1 MSDNLGLCGFK
12 NFGNTCWL
20 NSSIQCLL
28 KSIPMKQNIYKDINH
43 NSLLTKEWV
52 RLVNGVYEEN
62 CIITPLSFFKAII
75 ICSKKHGYM
84 FNFNRQNDV
93 QEFLVFFIDT
103 MHEELKRKVNIT
115 ISGKIVNDL
124 DKMAYEAMKEW
135 KNYFK
140 NNYSS
145 IIDIFYGQLVSR
157 IKVIDEDIDSYTY
170 SPICTF
176 SLPIK
181 LEDNINIYDCFDL
194 FTQSQILDGENKWKY
209 DKDGKYY
216 DIEKSLM
223 IWKFPNILIIHL
235 KRFTNNGN
243 KIVKLIDFPIDNL
256 DLTKYCV
263 GYDKKKSIFSLV
275 GVCNHIGTLNSGHY
289 YSYCKQNDEW
299 YNFDDTSVSKI
310 NKNDIITNNAY
321 CLFYKKNN

>member
-62 CIITPLSFFKAII
+62 CIITPLSFFKSII
-75 ICSKKHGYM
+75 VSSKKHGYM

-145 IIDIFYGQLVSR
+145 IIDIFYGQLVSH
-157 IKVIDEDIDSYTY
+157 IKVIDEDIHSYTY

-194 FTQSQILDGENKWKY
+194 FTQAQILDGENKWKY

-256 DLTKYCV
+256 DLTKYCI

-310 NKNDIITNNAY
+310 NKNGIITKHAY
-321 CLFYKKNN
+321 CLFYKKN

>member
-1 MSDNLGLCGFK
+1 MTNNLGLCGFK

-62 CIITPLSFFKAII
+62 CIITPLSFFKSII
-75 ICSKKHGYM
+75 VSSKKHGYM

-145 IIDIFYGQLVSR
+145 IIDIFYGQLVSH
-157 IKVIDEDIDSYTY
+157 IKVIDEDIHSYTY

-256 DLTKYCV
+256 DLTKYCI

-310 NKNDIITNNAY
+310 NQNGIITKHAY
-321 CLFYKKNN
+321 CLFYKKN